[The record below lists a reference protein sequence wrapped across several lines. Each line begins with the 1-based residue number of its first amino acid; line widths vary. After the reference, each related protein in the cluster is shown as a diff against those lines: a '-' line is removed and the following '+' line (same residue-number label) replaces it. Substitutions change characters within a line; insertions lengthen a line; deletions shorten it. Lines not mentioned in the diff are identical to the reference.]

1 MSMKEKII
9 PTIAILSVFIYY
21 MFSLI
26 TQGLNFLHNDIVFG
40 LISALSILVLPA
52 LISKVILK
60 KGYFGIGYIVST
72 IIYPFFYILFLVLNR
87 TAGVDMIILYN
98 ITSTIIIATSLFLL
112 TLITITES
120 RYHTK
125 KVSLAIIGII
135 VVILL
140 VIGAR
145 TLIGLD
151 SDSLLSLDFL
161 QHNVVSTQMTNG
173 RLCIVPNDCSSLFKK
188 LGYTSYFHSIQTVHT
203 VGSNLNIGIA
213 EVSLNIAFM
222 AISAILIFS
231 YINKYIKDKL
241 ISFLATLITIFT
253 FELGSYSFNFILP
266 QTFTLILFLNMLLE
280 KNLNWKKVLLI
291 TPILLATHFILGPFF
306 IVISIAYIVLFN
318 SKSKT
323 KTYDLAKTIT
333 LLLLLGIIITF
344 VANLR
349 GFSLER
355 TLQTQ
360 DVEQLGGFL
369 TNHYF
374 PNNLVFLVVQYG
386 PIIMPLII
394 AIIYFLFK
402 KKEKENI
409 FLFAIFYI
417 ATSLCIYF
425 LGPTYANKF
434 LIGSTVFVVL
444 LIGLLLLDLRTNKF
458 LATIIL
464 SLLLFSS
471 LIFYLLNLQRYNLY
485 YTQNTGKISA
495 VVDEDYGIVK
505 HLKNNRY
512 DCQII
517 SDSYTQLIV
526 ASNTHYET
534 AGGHY
539 QELET
544 RRALVELIDSP
555 GQRNYER
562 LLTSPDIKT
571 DNLCILLSSRIYSK
585 ENYTTSY
592 NVPWLN
598 SMYEHEIN
606 NNFRIPDTS
615 RLGLFLLSKDY
626 EIVYLDKNFKLL
638 VVQD

>member
-1 MSMKEKII
+1 
-9 PTIAILSVFIYY
+9 
-21 MFSLI
+21 
-26 TQGLNFLHNDIVFG
+26 
-40 LISALSILVLPA
+40 
-52 LISKVILK
+52 
-60 KGYFGIGYIVST
+60 
-72 IIYPFFYILFLVLNR
+72 
-87 TAGVDMIILYN
+87 
-98 ITSTIIIATSLFLL
+98 
-112 TLITITES
+112 
-120 RYHTK
+120 
-125 KVSLAIIGII
+125 
-135 VVILL
+135 
-140 VIGAR
+140 
-145 TLIGLD
+145 
-151 SDSLLSLDFL
+151 
-161 QHNVVSTQMTNG
+161 
-173 RLCIVPNDCSSLFKK
+173 
-188 LGYTSYFHSIQTVHT
+188 
-203 VGSNLNIGIA
+203 
-213 EVSLNIAFM
+213 M